1 MVKKYEKLKEAVRDY
16 ICFHGPCANSVGDP
30 SDDDGWICIEESC
43 EYCNLIRAFDAIEEK

>member
-1 MVKKYEKLKEAVRDY
+1 MVKYEKLKETVRDY